1 MRVLGRLL
9 FGAIAASALLGVG
22 SACRALDPP
31 NRPLDRCEAQCREKA
46 KRNCSED
53 ACVRGCEFILDRLIE
68 REGPNVIACVARYSR
83 GCSDVVWAEC
93 ASHVGVHADGGPP
106 GPAPRNTEEDE

>member
-9 FGAIAASALLGVG
+9 FGAIAAVTLLGVG
-22 SACRALDPP
+22 SSCRALDPP
-31 NRPLDRCEAQCREKA
+31 NRPLDRCQVQCREKA

-68 REGPNVIACVARYSR
+68 REGPNVIADHSRAIASGDPSGSQARRPKAYQL
-83 GCSDVVWAEC
+83 A
-93 ASHVGVHADGGPP
+93 
-106 GPAPRNTEEDE
+106 